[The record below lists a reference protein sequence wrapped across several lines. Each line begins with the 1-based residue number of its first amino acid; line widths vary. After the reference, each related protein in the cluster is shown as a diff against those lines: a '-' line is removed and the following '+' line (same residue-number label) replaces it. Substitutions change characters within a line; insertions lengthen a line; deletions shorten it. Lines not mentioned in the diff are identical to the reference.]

1 MNKIISITLSLL
13 MMLTM
18 MANPLLAAQ
27 DESPDLLNTDRFG
40 IEKSDNFA
48 RSELVLYQTIHGLI
62 LGIEFCGLI
71 QCDDE
76 RLAVGS
82 VMAGGLGG
90 LAVSLLNTD
99 GGITSG
105 HTLMLNS
112 GTTWG
117 LWNGFA
123 LNMIFDNWTDEQLF
137 SGTMMAAQL
146 GGLGAAV
153 YLWDQLRPQAG
164 DVALMDSTGFW
175 SGILTLMGVAALDLD
190 MSTQEFFTLM
200 LAATDLGA
208 VTGAYYTIDNPM
220 PRGRVFLLNTGGVI
234 GAAVGFGM
242 AVMIFGEDVDQSVSF
257 GSGFLGTLAGL
268 GLSFMLSDGWQLD
281 LSSI

>member
-1 MNKIISITLSLL
+1 MNKIISISMSML
-13 MMLTM
+13 MLLTM
-18 MANPLLAAQ
+18 MATPLMAAQ
-27 DESPDLLNTDRFG
+27 DDSVENVNTDRFG
-40 IEKSDNFA
+40 IEQPDNFA

-82 VMAGGLGG
+82 VMGGGLSG
-90 LAVSLLNTD
+90 LSMSLFNTN

-112 GTTWG
+112 GSTWG
-117 LWNGFA
+117 FWNGLA
-123 LNMIFDNWTDEQLF
+123 LNMILDNWTDEQLF

-164 DVALMDSTGFW
+164 DVALMDTVGFW
-175 SGILTLMGVAALDLD
+175 SGILTLLGVAALDLD
-190 MSTQEFFTLM
+190 MSTQEFFTLV
-200 LAATDLGA
+200 LATTDLGA
-208 VTGAYYTIDNPM
+208 IAGAYYTVDNPM

-242 AVMIFGEDVDQSVSF
+242 AIMVFGEDVEQSVSF
-257 GSGFLGTLAGL
+257 GSGFFGTLAGL
-268 GLSFMLSDGWQLD
+268 GLSFMLSEGWQLD
-281 LSSI
+281 